1 MPEIQCK
8 DIGSIRDLLARV
20 ADDSKSWTR
29 EGFAEPWFRGVTDAC
44 RHKLLPSI
52 LRDGNEG
59 QEFHLTTKFRLMAP
73 SFGAIPDRDHI
84 DQWLFLMQHHRA
96 PTRLLDW
103 TESPLVAA
111 FFATEKAAKKKV
123 VDQDAAVYA
132 LDPMALNKAASVTDE
147 SGKAIIPN
155 TWVQSSVLQTI
166 KFAFGTQDEEVI
178 VKGTRVQYLELPC
191 AIYPS
196 TVHARV
202 ASQRSC
208 FTLHGNDKRDF
219 ASIFR
224 GEPLITEKQLI
235 KYRIPKENVGSV
247 FNELSK
253 LGITYAALYP
263 DLDGLA
269 RELRYSFG
277 IKG

>member
-1 MPEIQCK
+1 MPEIQCR
-8 DIGSIRDLLARV
+8 DISSIQDLLACV
-20 ADDSKSWTR
+20 ADDTKAWTR
-29 EGFAEPWFRGVTDAC
+29 DGFAKPWFRGVTDARC
-44 RHKLLPSI
+44 HKLLPSI
-52 LRDGNEG
+52 LRDGNERH
-59 QEFHLTTKFRLMAP
+59 EFDLTRKFRLMAP
-73 SFGAIPDRDHI
+73 GFGPTPDRDHL

-111 FFATEKAAKKKV
+111 FFATENAAKKSA

-132 LDPMALNKAASVTDE
+132 LDPMALNRESGVSDK
-147 SGKAIIPN
+147 SGKAFFPN

-166 KFAFGTQDEEVI
+166 KFAFGTQDELVNGRQI
-178 VKGTRVQYLELPC
+178 PYLEWPA

-202 ASQRSC
+202 TSQRSC
-208 FTLHGNDKRDF
+208 FTLHGSDDRDF
-219 ASIFR
+219 EAIFCDKS
-224 GEPLITEKQLI
+224 LITNKRLI
-235 KYRIPKENVGSV
+235 KYRIPKENVNSV
-247 FNELSK
+247 FGELSD
-253 LGITYAALYP
+253 LGITNAALFP

-269 RELRYSFG
+269 RELKHSFG

>member
-1 MPEIQCK
+1 MPEIQCR
-8 DIGSIRDLLARV
+8 DISSIQDLLACV
-20 ADDSKSWTR
+20 ADDTKAWTR
-29 EGFAEPWFRGVTDAC
+29 DGFAKPWFRGVTDARC
-44 RHKLLPSI
+44 HKLLPSI
-52 LRDGNEG
+52 LRDGNERH
-59 QEFHLTTKFRLMAP
+59 EFDLTRKFRLMAP
-73 SFGAIPDRDHI
+73 GFGPTPDRDHL

-111 FFATEKAAKKKV
+111 FFATENAAKKSA

-132 LDPMALNKAASVTDE
+132 LDPMALNRE
-147 SGKAIIPN
+147 SDVIEKGKAIFPN

-166 KFAFGTQDEEVI
+166 KFAFGTQDELVNGKPI
-178 VKGTRVQYLELPC
+178 SYLELPA

-202 ASQRSC
+202 TSQRSC

-219 ASIFR
+219 EAIFR
-224 GEPLITEKQLI
+224 GKSLITEKHLI
-235 KYRIPKENVGSV
+235 KYRIPREKVDKV
-247 FNELSK
+247 FSELSE
-253 LGITYAALYP
+253 LGITYASLYP

-269 RELRYSFG
+269 RELKHSFRIRG
-277 IKG
+277 